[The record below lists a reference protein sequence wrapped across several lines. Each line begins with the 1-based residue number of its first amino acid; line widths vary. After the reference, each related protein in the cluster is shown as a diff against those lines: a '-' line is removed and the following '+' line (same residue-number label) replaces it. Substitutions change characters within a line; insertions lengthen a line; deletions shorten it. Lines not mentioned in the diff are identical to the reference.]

1 MEGSFPGCLIFLAS
15 VEVTCYEARV
25 VGRKTSL

>member
-15 VEVTCYEARV
+15 AEVTCYEARV
-25 VGRKTSL
+25 VGKLPL